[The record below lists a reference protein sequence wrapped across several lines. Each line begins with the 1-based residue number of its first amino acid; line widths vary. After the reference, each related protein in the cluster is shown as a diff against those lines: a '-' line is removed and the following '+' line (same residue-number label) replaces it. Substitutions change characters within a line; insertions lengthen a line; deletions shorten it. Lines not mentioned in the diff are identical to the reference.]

1 MYSIGGRAMPGFV
14 EMKVAGIALDPTN
27 NAPIVVLRDLEGKFV
42 LPIWIGIMEASA
54 IAASL
59 EGIRY
64 SRPMTHDL
72 FKSVMETLGVK
83 VEKIEVVDIRDNV
96 FFALIT
102 LEYNGNK
109 VTVDAR
115 PSDAI
120 AIALRLNCAI
130 FVADHVVKDAIRVE
144 TSKET
149 GGKVIVGFEQDKE
162 KLKEI
167 LEKMNPED
175 FGKFKA

>member
-1 MYSIGGRAMPGFV
+1 MSGFL
-14 EMKVAGIALDPTN
+14 EMKVAGIALDPSN
-27 NAPIVVLRDLEGKFV
+27 NAPIVVLRDLEGKFI

-59 EGIRY
+59 EGVRY

-72 FKSVMETLGVK
+72 FKSMLDALGAML
-83 VEKIEVVDIRDNV
+83 EKIEVVDIRDNV
-96 FFALIT
+96 FYALIT
-102 LEYNGNK
+102 LEQNGSK
-109 VTVDAR
+109 LMIDAR

-120 AIALRLNCAI
+120 ALALRTDCSI
-130 FVADHVVKDAIRVE
+130 FVADHVVKEAIRVD
-144 TSKET
+144 T
-149 GGKVIVGFEQDKE
+149 GNESAGKVIVGFEQDKE

-167 LEKMNPED
+167 LEKMSPED

>member
-1 MYSIGGRAMPGFV
+1 MPDFL
-14 EMKVAGIALDPTN
+14 EMKVAGIALDPAN
-27 NAPIVVLRDLEGKFV
+27 NAPIIILKDMEGRYV

-54 IAASL
+54 IASSL
-59 EGIRY
+59 EGIHY
-64 SRPMTHDL
+64 ARPMTHDL
-72 FKSVMETLGVK
+72 FKSMVDSLGAK

-96 FFALIT
+96 FYARIT
-102 LEYNGNK
+102 LELKGERH
-109 VTVDAR
+109 TIDAR

-120 AIALRLNCAI
+120 AIALRTGSSI
-130 FVADHVVKDAIRVE
+130 HVASHVVQEAVRVD
-144 TSKET
+144 TDKEPE
-149 GGKVIVGFEQDKE
+149 GKVVVGFEQDKD

>member
-1 MYSIGGRAMPGFV
+1 MTTFL

-27 NAPIVVLRDLEGKFV
+27 NAPIVVLRDVNGKYV

-54 IAASL
+54 IAAAI
-59 EGIRY
+59 EGIHY

-72 FKSVMETLGVK
+72 FKSMLDTLGATI
-83 VEKIEVVDIRDNV
+83 EKIEVVDIKDNV
-96 FFALIT
+96 FYALINI
-102 LEYNGNK
+102 EIDGVQFK
-109 VTVDAR
+109 IDAR

-120 AIALRLNCAI
+120 AIALRTQSQI
-130 FVADHVVKDAIRVE
+130 FVADHVIKDAIRVD
-144 TSKET
+144 TSKDST
-149 GGKVIVGFEQDKE
+149 GKIIVGFEKDKD

>member
-1 MYSIGGRAMPGFV
+1 MSSFV

-27 NAPIVVLRDLEGKFV
+27 NAPIVVLRDPEGKYI

-54 IAASL
+54 IAAAL
-59 EGIRY
+59 EGIHY

-72 FKSVMETLGVK
+72 FKSFIDTLGATL
-83 VEKIEVVDIRDNV
+83 EKIEVVDIRDNV
-96 FFALIT
+96 FYALLTIELQGNRIT
-102 LEYNGNK
+102 I
-109 VTVDAR
+109 DAR

-120 AIALRLNCAI
+120 AIALRTKSSI
-130 FVADHVVKDAIRVE
+130 FVANHVIKDAIKVD
-144 TSKET
+144 SLKT
-149 GGKVIVGFEQDKE
+149 GAGKIMVGFEQDTE

>member
-1 MYSIGGRAMPGFV
+1 MPGFL

-27 NAPIVVLRDLEGKFV
+27 NAPIVVLRDLEGKYV

-59 EGIRY
+59 EGVSY

-72 FKSVMETLGVK
+72 FKSMVDTLGVK
-83 VEKIEVVDIRDNV
+83 VEKIEVVDIRENV
-96 FFALIT
+96 FYAMIT
-102 LEYNGNK
+102 VEYNGKNLAI
-109 VTVDAR
+109 DAR

-120 AIALRLNCAI
+120 AIALRMNCSI
-130 FVADHVVKDAIRVE
+130 FVADHVVREAIRVD
-144 TSKET
+144 TSKEPA
-149 GGKVIVGFEQDKE
+149 GKVMVGFEQDKE

-167 LEKMNPED
+167 LEKMSPED

>member
-1 MYSIGGRAMPGFV
+1 MSSFV

-27 NAPIVVLRDLEGKFV
+27 NAPIVVLRDPDGKYI

-54 IAASL
+54 IAAAL
-59 EGIRY
+59 EGIHY

-72 FKSVMETLGVK
+72 FKSFIDSLGATL
-83 VEKIEVVDIRDNV
+83 EKIEVVDIRDNV
-96 FFALIT
+96 FYALIT
-102 LEYNGNK
+102 LELQGNRI
-109 VTVDAR
+109 TIDAR

-120 AIALRLNCAI
+120 AIALRTKSSI
-130 FVADHVVKDAIRVE
+130 FVANHVIKDAIKVD
-144 TSKET
+144 SLKT
-149 GGKVIVGFEQDKE
+149 GAGKIMVGFEQDTE

>member
-1 MYSIGGRAMPGFV
+1 MSGFL
-14 EMKVAGIALDPTN
+14 EMKVAGIALDPSN
-27 NAPIVVLRDLEGKFV
+27 NAPIVILRDLEGKYV

-72 FKSVMETLGVK
+72 FKSMVETLGIR

-96 FFALIT
+96 FYALIT
-102 LEYNGNK
+102 VEHNGNSF
-109 VTVDAR
+109 TVDAR

-120 AIALRLNCAI
+120 AIALRADCSI
-130 FVADHVVKDAIRVE
+130 YVADRVVKEAIRVD
-144 TSKET
+144 TSKESP
-149 GGKVIVGFEQDKE
+149 GKVMVGFEQDKE

>member
-1 MYSIGGRAMPGFV
+1 MSSFV

-27 NAPIVVLRDLEGKFV
+27 NAPIVVLRDPEGKYI

-54 IAASL
+54 IAAAL
-59 EGIRY
+59 EGIHY

-72 FKSVMETLGVK
+72 FKSFIDALGATL
-83 VEKIEVVDIRDNV
+83 EKIEVVDIRDNV
-96 FFALIT
+96 FYALIT
-102 LEYNGNK
+102 LELQGNRI
-109 VTVDAR
+109 TIDAR

-120 AIALRLNCAI
+120 AIALRTKSSI
-130 FVADHVVKDAIRVE
+130 FVANHVIKDAIKVD
-144 TSKET
+144 SLKA
-149 GGKVIVGFEQDKE
+149 GAGKIMVGFEQDTE

>member
-1 MYSIGGRAMPGFV
+1 MAGFV
-14 EMKVAGIALDPTN
+14 EMKVAGIALDPPN
-27 NAPIVVLRDLEGKFV
+27 NAPIVVLRDLDGKFI

-54 IAASL
+54 IAAAL
-59 EGIRY
+59 EGVQY

-72 FKSVMETLGVK
+72 FKSFLETLGAVI
-83 VEKIEVVDIRDNV
+83 EKIEVVDIRDNV
-96 FFALIT
+96 FYALIT
-102 LEYNGNK
+102 VAHGGSRL
-109 VTVDAR
+109 TIDAR

-120 AIALRLNCAI
+120 AVALRTKSAI
-130 FVADHVVKDAIRVE
+130 YVADHVIKDAIRVDAK
-144 TSKET
+144 SSA
-149 GGKVIVGFEQDKE
+149 GKVMVGFEQDTE

>member
-1 MYSIGGRAMPGFV
+1 MTTFM

-27 NAPIVVLRDLEGKFV
+27 NAPIVVLRDLQSKYV

-54 IAASL
+54 IAAAI
-59 EGIRY
+59 EGIHY

-72 FKSVMETLGVK
+72 FKSMLESLGATI
-83 VEKIEVVDIRDNV
+83 ERIEVVDIKDNV
-96 FFALIT
+96 FYAIISV
-102 LEYNGNK
+102 EYNGTTFK
-109 VTVDAR
+109 IDAR

-120 AIALRLNCAI
+120 AIALRTNSGI
-130 FVADHVVKDAIRVE
+130 FVASEVIKDAVQVD
-144 TSKET
+144 TSKDKA
-149 GGKVIVGFEQDKE
+149 GKVIVGFEQDKD

>member
-1 MYSIGGRAMPGFV
+1 MSGFL
-14 EMKVAGIALDPTN
+14 EMKVAGIALDPSN
-27 NAPIVVLRDLEGKFV
+27 NAPIVVLRDLEGKYV

-72 FKSVMETLGVK
+72 FKSMVETLGIR

-96 FFALIT
+96 FYALIT
-102 LEYNGNK
+102 LEYDGNSF
-109 VTVDAR
+109 TVDAR

-120 AIALRLNCAI
+120 AIALRADCSI
-130 FVADHVVKDAIRVE
+130 YVANHVVREAIRVD
-144 TSKET
+144 TSKEPT
-149 GGKVIVGFEQDKE
+149 GKVIVGFEQDKE

>member
-1 MYSIGGRAMPGFV
+1 MTTFM
-14 EMKVAGIALDPTN
+14 EMRVAGIALDPTN
-27 NAPIVVLRDLEGKFV
+27 NAPIVVLRDVEGKYV

-54 IAASL
+54 IAAAI
-59 EGIRY
+59 EGIHY

-72 FKSVMETLGVK
+72 FKSMLDTLGATI
-83 VEKIEVVDIRDNV
+83 ERIEVVDIKDNV
-96 FFALIT
+96 FYALINI
-102 LEYNGNK
+102 EIEGAQFK
-109 VTVDAR
+109 IDAR

-120 AIALRLNCAI
+120 AIALRTQSQI
-130 FVADHVVKDAIRVE
+130 FVADHVIKDAIRVD
-144 TSKET
+144 TSKDSS
-149 GGKVIVGFEQDKE
+149 GKVIVGFEQDKD

>member
-1 MYSIGGRAMPGFV
+1 MTTFR

-27 NAPIVVLRDLEGKFV
+27 NAPIVVLKDLEGKYV

-54 IAASL
+54 IAAAI
-59 EGIRY
+59 EGIHY

-72 FKSVMETLGVK
+72 FKSMVETLGATI
-83 VEKIEVVDIRDNV
+83 EKIEVVDIRDNV
-96 FFALIT
+96 FYAFIT
-102 LEYNGNK
+102 ISINGMEFR
-109 VTVDAR
+109 VDAR

-120 AIALRLNCAI
+120 AIALRTHSGI
-130 FVADHVVKDAIRVE
+130 FVADHVIKDAIRVD
-144 TSKET
+144 TSKDSA
-149 GGKVIVGFEQDKE
+149 GKIIVGFEQDKD

>member
-1 MYSIGGRAMPGFV
+1 MTSFV

-27 NAPIVVLRDLEGKFV
+27 NAPIVVLRDLQGKYV

-54 IAASL
+54 IAAAI
-59 EGIRY
+59 EGIHY

-72 FKSVMETLGVK
+72 FKSLLETLGASI
-83 VEKIEVVDIRDNV
+83 ERIEVIDIKDNV
-96 FFALIT
+96 FYAIIT
-102 LEYNGNK
+102 IEYEGAEYK
-109 VTVDAR
+109 IDAR

-120 AIALRLNCAI
+120 AIALRTQSGI
-130 FVADHVVKDAIRVE
+130 FVANHVIKDAIRVD
-144 TSKET
+144 TGKESA
-149 GGKVIVGFEQDKE
+149 GKVIVGFEQDKD

>member
-1 MYSIGGRAMPGFV
+1 MSSFV

-27 NAPIVVLRDLEGKFV
+27 NAPIVVLRDPEGRYI

-54 IAASL
+54 IAAAL
-59 EGIRY
+59 EGIHY

-72 FKSVMETLGVK
+72 FKSFIDTLGATL
-83 VEKIEVVDIRDNV
+83 EKIEVVDIRDNV
-96 FFALIT
+96 FYALIT
-102 LEYNGNK
+102 IEFQGNRL
-109 VTVDAR
+109 TIDAR

-120 AIALRLNCAI
+120 AIALRTKSSI
-130 FVADHVVKDAIRVE
+130 FVANHVIKDAIKVD
-144 TSKET
+144 SLKT
-149 GGKVIVGFEQDKE
+149 GAGKIMVGFEQDTE

>member
-1 MYSIGGRAMPGFV
+1 MPEFY
-14 EMKVAGIALDPTN
+14 EMKVAGIALDPSN
-27 NAPIVVLRDLEGKFV
+27 NAPIVILRDIDGTFI

-54 IAASL
+54 IAAAL
-59 EGIRY
+59 EGVVY

-72 FKSVMETLGVK
+72 FRSFVEHLGVV
-83 VEKIEVVDIRDNV
+83 VEKIEVVDLKDNV
-96 FFALIT
+96 FYALIT
-102 LEYNGNK
+102 VIKGDERLQI
-109 VTVDAR
+109 DAR

-120 AIALRLNCAI
+120 AIALRTNSPI
-130 FVADHVVKDAIRVE
+130 YVAEHVVKDAIRVD
-144 TSKET
+144 TAKPAA
-149 GGKVIVGFEQDKE
+149 GKIMVGFEQDQE

>member
-1 MYSIGGRAMPGFV
+1 MTTFM
-14 EMKVAGIALDPTN
+14 EMRVAGIALDPTN
-27 NAPIVVLRDLEGKFV
+27 NAPIVVLRDVEGKYV

-54 IAASL
+54 IAAAI
-59 EGIRY
+59 EGIHY

-72 FKSVMETLGVK
+72 FKSMLDTLGATI
-83 VEKIEVVDIRDNV
+83 ERIEVVDIKDNV
-96 FFALIT
+96 FYALINI
-102 LEYNGNK
+102 EIEGAQFK
-109 VTVDAR
+109 IDAR

-120 AIALRLNCAI
+120 AIALRTQSQI
-130 FVADHVVKDAIRVE
+130 FVADHVIKDAIRVD
-144 TSKET
+144 TSKDSS
-149 GGKVIVGFEQDKE
+149 GKIIVGFEQDKD

>member
-1 MYSIGGRAMPGFV
+1 MAGFL
-14 EMKVAGIALDPTN
+14 EMKVAGIALDPGN
-27 NAPIVVLRDLEGKFV
+27 NAPIVVLKDLEGKYV

-59 EGIRY
+59 EGVHY

-72 FKSVMETLGVK
+72 FKSMVDILGVK

-96 FFALIT
+96 FYALIT
-102 LEYNGNK
+102 LDFKGEK
-109 VTVDAR
+109 ISIDAR

-120 AIALRLNCAI
+120 AISLRTNCSI
-130 FVADHVVKDAIRVE
+130 HVADHVVKEAIRVD
-144 TSKET
+144 TAKEPA
-149 GGKVIVGFEQDKE
+149 GKVIVGFEQDKD

>member
-1 MYSIGGRAMPGFV
+1 
-14 EMKVAGIALDPTN
+14 
-27 NAPIVVLRDLEGKFV
+27 
-42 LPIWIGIMEASA
+42 
-54 IAASL
+54 
-59 EGIRY
+59 
-64 SRPMTHDL
+64 MTHDL